1 MTSKINVL
9 KLSLGIIRVYIS
21 VDITTDLMQ
30 CISIW
35 VSFYPLKEKHR
46 HVCYV
51 NELSFCILEIQV
63 ELYFLYMLCFG
74 AP

>member
-9 KLSLGIIRVYIS
+9 KLSLGIVRVYIS
-21 VDITTDLMQ
+21 VDITTDLIQ

-35 VSFYPLKEKHR
+35 ESFYPLKEKHR
-46 HVCYV
+46 HVCHV
-51 NELSFCILEIQV
+51 NKLSFCILEIQV
-63 ELYFLYMLCFG
+63 ELCFLYMLCFG